1 MTFRDIDVFCFL
13 NSFIDR
19 YVEVRSQA
27 RIESLRAQSAA
38 EDCESIGEIRRAS
51 PWLVILVIR
60 KSDHVMI
67 PYKTCFC
74 VQVVCTYIIIHHY
87 NVYKYI
93 YIYYIYI
100 YIYWYLIIYLEF
112 IFQIRTDVLFGIAV
126 LCVWMSW
133 DPPYNAQDLRLG
145 RFNSMRSNQG
155 EAAKPLFVVAM
166 NPMTKCHTQYIYTN
180 THIHIHM
187 YVYI

>member
-51 PWLVILVIR
+51 PWLVILVMR

-93 YIYYIYI
+93 YIYNYIYI
-100 YIYWYLIIYLEF
+100 F
-112 IFQIRTDVLFGIAV
+112 IDI
-126 LCVWMSW
+126 
-133 DPPYNAQDLRLG
+133 
-145 RFNSMRSNQG
+145 
-155 EAAKPLFVVAM
+155 
-166 NPMTKCHTQYIYTN
+166 
-180 THIHIHM
+180 
-187 YVYI
+187 